1 MLIMGGKYLKIN
13 DDDNNTMPSLNCKQ
27 KTYIIIFYLLLFTP
41 IVLNFVYLFVIG
53 IRLDNFVDS
62 INKTKLLD
70 YLAKTENIVDYVCEN
85 EKIC

>member
-1 MLIMGGKYLKIN
+1 MGGKYLQIN
-13 DDDNNTMPSLNCKQ
+13 DDKNNIIVPSFNCKQ

-53 IRLDNFVDS
+53 VRLDNFVDS

-70 YLAKTENIVDYVCEN
+70 YLTKTENIVDFICEN